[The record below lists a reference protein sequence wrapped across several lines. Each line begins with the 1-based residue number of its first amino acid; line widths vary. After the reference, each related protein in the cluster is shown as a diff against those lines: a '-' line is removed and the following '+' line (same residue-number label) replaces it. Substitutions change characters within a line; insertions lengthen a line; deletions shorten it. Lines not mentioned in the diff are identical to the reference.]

1 MPDKSYQYEKLL
13 LSLVRQGETELRELL
28 EAPPMVQVGKMSDD
42 TLRQAKNTGI
52 CTAAIVSRAAIDG
65 GLDNRTAF
73 LLSDLYIQNIELMR
87 NIPSLE
93 KLQNDIMLDYAER
106 VRRIRYRVRADE
118 SGDLFPPAP
127 ST

>member
-1 MPDKSYQYEKLL
+1 MAGG
-13 LSLVRQGETELRELL
+13 VFG
-28 EAPPMVQVGKMSDD
+28 VG
-42 TLRQAKNTGI
+42 
-52 CTAAIVSRAAIDG
+52 G
-65 GLDNRTAF
+65 GLDSRTAF

-87 NIPSLE
+87 DIPSLE
-93 KLQNDIMLDYAER
+93 KLRNDIMLDYAER